1 MNKRVTPKGY
11 QIAEMNELN
20 ELSRWC
26 KFMGWC
32 DLNAW
37 HEENEWVN
45 EGKNETR
52 LEWVSEWGDD
62 WMIDWLIE
70 CMSAYAW
77 DKNMKNETP
86 TNHMKE
92 TNDERMGERTCQSQ

>member
-1 MNKRVTPKGY
+1 MHDMKRMSEWTKERMKQG
-11 QIAEMNELN
+11 LN
-20 ELSRWC
+20 ELVNGA
-26 KFMGWC
+26 MI
-32 DLNAW
+32 
-37 HEENEWVN
+37 EW
-45 EGKNETR
+45 
-52 LEWVSEWGDD
+52 L
-62 WMIDWLIE
+62 IDWLIE